1 MDGPG
6 GIGTDDGRGG
16 ICPETWLG
24 DRGPRSFFTWTPGI
38 RGDSPGWP
46 AILLAMD
53 SCCIGYGLNCP
64 DAAAVAIAAAA
75 C

>member
-6 GIGTDDGRGG
+6 GIGTDDGRDG

-53 SCCIGYGLNCP
+53 SCCIG
-64 DAAAVAIAAAA
+64 
-75 C
+75 